1 MILVVFNGQYYNE
14 GFLCVERNNHGLFTL
29 RSLLDKHGWHQLY
42 FETRVDERSP
52 QKRTKRV
59 GFLTTLKSRPLLI
72 DTLKESLRDE
82 SLLIHCDQTLDE
94 LQTFVVT
101 ATGRLEAASGYH
113 DDSVMALGLAAWI
126 LARSMFKPQ
135 AVYEGAPV
143 SRYRYFEAV

>member
-1 MILVVFNGQYYNE
+1 M
-14 GFLCVERNNHGLFTL
+14 ERNNHGLFTL

-42 FETRVDERSP
+42 FETRVDERSS

-101 ATGRLEAASGYH
+101 ATGRLEAASGSY
-113 DDSVMALGLAAWI
+113 DDSVMALGLAAWCAARI
-126 LARSMFKPQ
+126 PARSMLKRQ
-135 AVYEGAPV
+135 AVYEGAPA